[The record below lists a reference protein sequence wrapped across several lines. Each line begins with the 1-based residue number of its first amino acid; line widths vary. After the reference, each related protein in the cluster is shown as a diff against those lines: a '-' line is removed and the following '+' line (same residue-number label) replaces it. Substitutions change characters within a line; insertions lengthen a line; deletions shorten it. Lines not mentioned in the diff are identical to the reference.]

1 MSRVRTDRCPG
12 VGRPWPADDGLL
24 VRLRLIGGAVS
35 TASLR
40 ALVEVA
46 ETYGDGQVHLTG
58 RANLQ
63 VRGLPSADGALP
75 GEVLTAL
82 EATGLVPA
90 QSHELVRNVM
100 VSPQT
105 GLSGGRADLRG
116 VAATLDR
123 LLCASPRL
131 AALPGRFLFVLDDG
145 RGDLVSRECDLGV
158 VALSATEGQLRVG
171 DSWGPVVPLV
181 EAASRIAALA
191 SDFLDVRGE
200 GPSAPWHVSELEP
213 ELDSALIE
221 PFVADPRV
229 PAPAAELD
237 FGEVPGGEHVAAP
250 DGTLDRAAIEALA
263 ERSPEVVVT
272 PWRGVLVPAP
282 KARPTRRYDY
292 IDQGPA
298 IYVDSFAT
306 IRREADLSAVPADA
320 ERLAV
325 RMIHGS
331 GQVDLA
337 ADLVIHPD
345 LVKAAR
351 GALEAGAPI
360 LCDATMVATGVTR
373 SRLPRDNEVLCML
386 GDDRVPALAREWGT
400 TRTAAALSL
409 WEPYLEGAVVAIGN
423 APTALFHLFEMILD
437 GGPRPAA
444 IVGCPV
450 GFIGA
455 AESKEALASF
465 ADDHGID
472 IPFVTVRGRR
482 GGSAMTSS
490 ALNALAQEQ
499 E

>member
-1 MSRVRTDRCPG
+1 M
-12 VGRPWPADDGLL
+12 RPA
-24 VRLRLIGGAVS
+24 
-35 TASLR
+35 
-40 ALVEVA
+40 
-46 ETYGDGQVHLTG
+46 
-58 RANLQ
+58 
-63 VRGLPSADGALP
+63 
-75 GEVLTAL
+75 
-82 EATGLVPA
+82 
-90 QSHELVRNVM
+90 
-100 VSPQT
+100 
-105 GLSGGRADLRG
+105 
-116 VAATLDR
+116 
-123 LLCASPRL
+123 
-131 AALPGRFLFVLDDG
+131 
-145 RGDLVSRECDLGV
+145 
-158 VALSATEGQLRVG
+158 
-171 DSWGPVVPLV
+171 
-181 EAASRIAALA
+181 
-191 SDFLDVRGE
+191 
-200 GPSAPWHVSELEP
+200 
-213 ELDSALIE
+213 
-221 PFVADPRV
+221 
-229 PAPAAELD
+229 
-237 FGEVPGGEHVAAP
+237 
-250 DGTLDRAAIEALA
+250 
-263 ERSPEVVVT
+263 
-272 PWRGVLVPAP
+272 
-282 KARPTRRYDY
+282 RRYDY

-337 ADLVIHPD
+337 SDLVIHPG

-386 GDDRVPALAREWGT
+386 GDDRVPALAREWVT

-423 APTALFHLFEMILD
+423 APTALFHLLEMILD

-465 ADDHGID
+465 AADHGID
-472 IPFVTVRGRR
+472 IPYVTVRGRR